1 MICIIIAR
9 YAVQIYQMVNTIQD
23 TQNNMECQ
31 NNIKNFDLN
40 KTPYLSV
47 GDDNVDV
54 MQDELIRQRI
64 TKNKSQK

>member
-1 MICIIIAR
+1 MICIIIGR

-54 MQDELIRQRI
+54 MQDDLIRQRI

>member
-1 MICIIIAR
+1 
-9 YAVQIYQMVNTIQD
+9 
-23 TQNNMECQ
+23 MECQ

-47 GDDNVDV
+47 GEDNVDV

>member
-47 GDDNVDV
+47 GEDNVDV